1 MIHRILGEFLNN
13 VCQSMKNIKSK
24 VCKLFGLSL
33 VTTSFMAGSIAQS
46 SETIP
51 RTMLEEMARSQYST
65 LCQSEAFASCM
76 GFTTQSCMDLS
87 ESAIKQ
93 CLLPL
98 PEEIPLEELENKAL
112 EACPKA
118 VFEKAGFTEEK
129 AGICFDKAMEQLP
142 KG

>member
-1 MIHRILGEFLNN
+1 MLLGF
-13 VCQSMKNIKSK
+13 S
-24 VCKLFGLSL
+24 LFGTMLMSG
-33 VTTSFMAGSIAQS
+33 SMALS

-51 RTMLEEMARSQYST
+51 RAMLEEMARSQYST
-65 LCQSEAFASCM
+65 LCQSEEFASCM

-98 PEEIPLEELENKAL
+98 PEEIPLEELENDAL

-118 VFEKAGFTEEK
+118 VFDKAGFTEEK
-129 AGICFDKAMEQLP
+129 AGICFDKAMEKLP

>member
-1 MIHRILGEFLNN
+1 
-13 VCQSMKNIKSK
+13 MKNIKSK
-24 VCKLFGLSL
+24 TCKLLGFSLSGTML
-33 VTTSFMAGSIAQS
+33 VAGSIAQS

-51 RTMLEEMARSQYST
+51 RAMLEEMARSQYST
-65 LCQSEAFASCM
+65 LCQSEEFASCM

-98 PEEIPLEELENKAL
+98 PEEIPLEELENDAL

-118 VFEKAGFTEEK
+118 VFDKAGFTEEK
-129 AGICFDKAMEQLP
+129 AGICFDKAMEKLP